1 MMTTHPI
8 RQLTLSVTDLPWS
21 LYSEIVKYAVSDD
34 LIISE
39 WMNSDN
45 NLSLISQ
52 LQISEKDDS
61 QDQDN
66 SEIQQSIILEKHFC
80 CIL

>member
-1 MMTTHPI
+1 
-8 RQLTLSVTDLPWS
+8 
-21 LYSEIVKYAVSDD
+21 
-34 LIISE
+34 
-39 WMNSDN
+39 MNSDN

-52 LQISEKDDS
+52 LQISEKDYS

-80 CIL
+80 YIL

>member
-1 MMTTHPI
+1 
-8 RQLTLSVTDLPWS
+8 
-21 LYSEIVKYAVSDD
+21 
-34 LIISE
+34 
-39 WMNSDN
+39 MNSDN

>member
-1 MMTTHPI
+1 M
-8 RQLTLSVTDLPWS
+8 
-21 LYSEIVKYAVSDD
+21 DD
-34 LIISE
+34 WIISE

-66 SEIQQSIILEKHFC
+66 SQIQQSIILEKHFS